1 MKVITAPDKW
11 APYGMGDSKTV
22 FLAGGITGCWH
33 WQDRVIEELEKLGGQ
48 FNLGNVVIFNPR
60 REDFDVSDK
69 EAEIEQIKW
78 EHRYLKDCDV
88 FSVYFEANE
97 SLQPITLYE
106 LGKWALRKKSVI
118 TVQKGYLREND
129 VLIQTALD
137 KLQVSHIS
145 GEEAIKHHAR
155 MIACKLQE
163 V

>member
-1 MKVITAPDKW
+1 MKVITAPDKYTGKSFYK
-11 APYGMGDSKTV
+11 AV
-22 FLAGGITGCWH
+22 FLAGGITGCGH
-33 WQDRVIEELEKLGGQ
+33 WQDRVIEELEKLDGQ
-48 FNLGNVVIFNPR
+48 FNLDNVVILNPR
-60 REDFDVSDK
+60 RKDFDVTDK
-69 EAEIEQIKW
+69 EAEVEQIKW
-78 EHRYLKDCDV
+78 EHHYLKDCDV

-97 SLQPITLYE
+97 SLHPITLYE

-145 GEEAIKHHAR
+145 GEDAIKHHAR

>member
-1 MKVITAPDKW
+1 MQVITAPDKYI
-11 APYGMGDSKTV
+11 PSGRDYFKTV
-22 FLAGGITGCWH
+22 FLAGGITGCGH
-33 WQDRVIEELEKLGGQ
+33 WQDRVIEELEKLSGQ

-60 REDFDVSDK
+60 RKDFDVTDK

-78 EHRYLKDCDV
+78 EHQYLKYCDV

-97 SLQPITLYE
+97 SLHPITLYE